1 MGGSS
6 FILGSHRPWLSLSAT
21 HAFLIAKPEQLAG
34 GEPRI
39 SARTGHG
46 DRPFLRHVA
55 RMTETFLGIDVSKA
69 TLEIAGRRAGRVVP
83 QLPASVA
90 NTDAGLTTLVPALV
104 ALAPTLIVLEATGG
118 YERLAAAAL
127 ALAGLPVVVVNPR
140 QVREFAKAV
149 GRLAKTDRLDA
160 ALLALFAERIRPELR
175 ARPAFDTT
183 ELSDLV
189 QRRRQVVDML
199 TMERNRRAL
208 ATAAVRRRL
217 DAHIA
222 WLEREVADLERRLRD
237 AIEASPV
244 WRARD
249 DVLQSAPGIGPR
261 VSQTLIALLP
271 ELGTLNRQR
280 IAALAGVAP
289 FNDDSGRHTGERHIA
304 GGRTAVRTVLYMAA
318 LVGIRHNPVLKVFYQ
333 RLRAKGKAAKVALV
347 ACMRKLLT
355 ILNTMVRTNTAWCT
369 DAATAPLAA

>member
-1 MGGSS
+1 
-6 FILGSHRPWLSLSAT
+6 
-21 HAFLIAKPEQLAG
+21 
-34 GEPRI
+34 
-39 SARTGHG
+39 
-46 DRPFLRHVA
+46 
-55 RMTETFLGIDVSKA
+55 MTEPFLGIDVSKA
-69 TLEIAGRRAGRVVP
+69 TLDTAGRRGGAPLSAVP
-83 QLPASVA
+83 ATTP

-118 YERLAAAAL
+118 YERLVAAAL

-140 QVREFAKAV
+140 QVRQFAKAI
-149 GRLAKTDRLDA
+149 GQLAKTDRLDA
-160 ALLALFAERIRPELR
+160 ALLALFAERVRPELR

-208 ATAAVRRRL
+208 AAAAVRRRL

-249 DVLQSAPGIGPR
+249 DVLQSAPGVGPR
-261 VSQTLIALLP
+261 VAQSLLALLP
-271 ELGTLNRQR
+271 ELGTLNRRR
-280 IAALAGVAP
+280 ISALVGVAP
-289 FNDDSGRHTGERHIA
+289 FNDDSGRHTGERRIA
-304 GGRTAVRTVLYMAA
+304 GGRAAVRSVLYMAA
-318 LVGIRHNPVLKVFYQ
+318 LVGIRHNPVLKAFYQ
-333 RLRAKGKAAKVALV
+333 RLRANGKAPKVALV

-355 ILNTMVRTNTAWCT
+355 ILNAMVRTNTPWSA
-369 DAATAPLAA
+369 DTANALLTA